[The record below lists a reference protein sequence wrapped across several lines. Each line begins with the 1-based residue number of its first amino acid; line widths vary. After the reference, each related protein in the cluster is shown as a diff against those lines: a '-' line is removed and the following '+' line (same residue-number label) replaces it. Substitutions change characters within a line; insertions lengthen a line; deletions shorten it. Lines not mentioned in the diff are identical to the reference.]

1 MGRKTKLT
9 PEVSEKIV
17 KLIGFGN
24 YRETACAAAGIDAR
38 TLRNWLKWGAE
49 GTEPYAAFC
58 EAMEEAEAQAHTRH
72 VLTLVSA
79 SKEDW
84 RAAAWILSRR
94 WPNQWAENRVLTA
107 QSEGSGN
114 VTVTVTPTPQAA
126 DRIAAAEDD

>member
-9 PEVSEKIV
+9 PEVGEKIV
-17 KLIGFGN
+17 KLISAGN

-49 GTEPYAAFC
+49 GTEPYATLSA
-58 EAMEEAEAQAHTRH
+58 EMEEAEGSAEARH

-84 RAAAWILSRR
+84 RAAAWFLSRK
-94 WPNQWAENRVLTA
+94 WPERWAENRV
-107 QSEGSGN
+107 
-114 VTVTVTPTPQAA
+114 V
-126 DRIAAAEDD
+126 DRN